1 MRPLIGQVRRLT
13 RFALACIL
21 WTHAFFLLR
30 LPPPNVGGLAPRLHL
45 TTAEIVVFI
54 LLFSFSLLASYGLG
68 RILTDILYIYFFP
81 FVLLWI
87 VLKWIY
93 KVLVVVNRFCMA
105 GTSVQ
110 APTAI
115 LPTVKVIDA
124 APAALPRSTED
135 KNFTWKA
142 VLHAIIRPFRN
153 FTILWCFLLLLTTH
167 RRLMELAL
175 GIVVI
180 HVAFVLKAILQVTLF
195 SAGVLSNLESR
206 ISENTDT
213 WLGKVASVTRDT
225 EPTQDL
231 RTAWMN
237 LTGIKTALLLLQNRQ
252 LVSRWAAVLGSAFL
266 ACVHLYLAFL
276 FSFIYYG
283 AANVQGVALNWPI
296 ALVTSA
302 FMPFSYTD
310 LPLNF
315 WVKLAGGIHSLVIVA
330 IGAGTIINYVTRRAQ
345 DLHQTAIVLS
355 QRFTSEDV
363 QSRLVILEE
372 KFKVAEAPPTSGG
385 K

>member
-1 MRPLIGQVRRLT
+1 
-13 RFALACIL
+13 
-21 WTHAFFLLR
+21 
-30 LPPPNVGGLAPRLHL
+30 
-45 TTAEIVVFI
+45 
-54 LLFSFSLLASYGLG
+54 
-68 RILTDILYIYFFP
+68 
-81 FVLLWI
+81 
-87 VLKWIY
+87 
-93 KVLVVVNRFCMA
+93 
-105 GTSVQ
+105 
-110 APTAI
+110 
-115 LPTVKVIDA
+115 
-124 APAALPRSTED
+124 
-135 KNFTWKA
+135 
-142 VLHAIIRPFRN
+142 
-153 FTILWCFLLLLTTH
+153 
-167 RRLMELAL
+167 MELAL